1 MKKALEGIKVVDL
14 TSALSGPF
22 CTMMLADYGADV
34 LKIEPLHGDQ
44 CRTWGPIDEKSGE
57 SGFYCYVNRNK
68 KGATLNLKSNVR
80 NYIYITSF
88 LVSLSVINILDFS
101 VNLGKRLYDVL
112 FLLI

>member
-44 CRTWGPIDEKSGE
+44 CRTWGPIDENE
-57 SGFYCYVNRNK
+57 R
-68 KGATLNLKSNVR
+68 R
-80 NYIYITSF
+80 ER
-88 LVSLSVINILDFS
+88 IL
-101 VNLGKRLYDVL
+101 
-112 FLLI
+112 LLCKQK

>member
-44 CRTWGPIDEKSGE
+44 CRTWG
-57 SGFYCYVNRNK
+57 
-68 KGATLNLKSNVR
+68 SN
-80 NYIYITSF
+80 
-88 LVSLSVINILDFS
+88 
-101 VNLGKRLYDVL
+101 
-112 FLLI
+112 

>member
-57 SGFYCYVNRNK
+57 
-68 KGATLNLKSNVR
+68 L
-80 NYIYITSF
+80 
-88 LVSLSVINILDFS
+88 SLIHISEPT
-101 VNLGKRLYDVL
+101 RP
-112 FLLI
+112 

>member
-68 KGATLNLKSNVR
+68 KGATLNLKSEKGSR
-80 NYIYITSF
+80 CFMIW
-88 LVSLSVINILDFS
+88 
-101 VNLGKRLYDVL
+101 
-112 FLLI
+112 